1 MVAGRAARPPG
12 SAPGC
17 QSGRESNRSPLGVSV
32 PASFIGPRR
41 KTQGEEV
48 EATKTLSN
56 TCSRVKRRVFCL
68 SLYVYPDRSNQIGLT
83 RYVYPDRSN
92 QRRIGGRVHPGRNF
106 VSEATTRCFEWL
118 LENPNH
124 IPEREQPL
132 RRSRTGDEREPSG
145 FPLIPQ

>member
-1 MVAGRAARPPG
+1 MVVGRAARPPG

-56 TCSRVKRRVFCL
+56 TCSRVKRRVFA
-68 SLYVYPDRSNQIGLT
+68 SPYMSTQIGLT

-118 LENPNH
+118 LEKSKPH
-124 IPEREQPL
+124 
-132 RRSRTGDEREPSG
+132 TGKRAASAAKPHWR
-145 FPLIPQ
+145 

>member
-1 MVAGRAARPPG
+1 MVVGRAARPPG

-68 SLYVYPDRSNQIGLT
+68 SLYVYPDRSNQ
-83 RYVYPDRSN
+83 
-92 QRRIGGRVHPGRNF
+92 RRIGGRVHPRRNF

-118 LENPNH
+118 LEKSKPH
-124 IPEREQPL
+124 
-132 RRSRTGDEREPSG
+132 TGKRAASAAKPHWR
-145 FPLIPQ
+145 

>member
-56 TCSRVKRRVFCL
+56 TCSRVNRRVFCL
-68 SLYVYPDRSNQIGLT
+68 SLYVYPICLPSVALAAGFIHVQPAFVLT
-83 RYVYPDRSN
+83 SVALAAGFIPA
-92 QRRIGGRVHPGRNF
+92 
-106 VSEATTRCFEWL
+106 ATLF
-118 LENPNH
+118 
-124 IPEREQPL
+124 
-132 RRSRTGDEREPSG
+132 SRPPSVASSG
-145 FPLIPQ
+145 

>member
-68 SLYVYPDRSNQIGLT
+68 SLYVYPDRSNQ
-83 RYVYPDRSN
+83 
-92 QRRIGGRVHPGRNF
+92 RRIGGRVHPGRNF

-118 LENPNH
+118 LEKSKPH
-124 IPEREQPL
+124 
-132 RRSRTGDEREPSG
+132 TGKRAASAAKPHWR
-145 FPLIPQ
+145 